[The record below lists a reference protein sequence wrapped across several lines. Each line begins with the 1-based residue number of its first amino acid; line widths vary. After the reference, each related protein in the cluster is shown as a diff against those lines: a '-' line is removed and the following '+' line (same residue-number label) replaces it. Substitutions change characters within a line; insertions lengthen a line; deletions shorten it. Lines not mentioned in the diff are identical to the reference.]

1 MAELRNRD
9 GKHKLCVHPPI
20 FAVPSQ
26 RNAHHFQSSSLSEQ
40 ADNGERFRSLSEPR
54 RQRGKADPPRSARSA
69 KVPPHHLQSAS
80 RQRPRQR
87 RARRLGGPHGPERK
101 RAVSRLPYRPLGA
114 VTGTRVI
121 ALQMLTFEVGLSAG
135 THGQDIH
142 AFIALSRAVV
152 SFRCVEHGPKSWF
165 FDGFKTFHDLG

>member
-1 MAELRNRD
+1 MRVARGRARFEARDPPASRLLIRSPHVGRHLRSEGSDVSMAELRNRD

-101 RAVSRLPYRPLGA
+101 RAVSRLPYRPLPYG
-114 VTGTRVI
+114 
-121 ALQMLTFEVGLSAG
+121 
-135 THGQDIH
+135 
-142 AFIALSRAVV
+142 VV
-152 SFRCVEHGPKSWF
+152 
-165 FDGFKTFHDLG
+165 L

>member
-1 MAELRNRD
+1 MRISRGRARFEARDPPASRLLKRSPHVGRHLRSEGSDVSVAELRNRD

-26 RNAHHFQSSSLSEQ
+26 RNAHHFQSSLLSEQ

-80 RQRPRQR
+80 RQRPGQR
-87 RARRLGGPHGPERK
+87 RARRLGGPHGSGEKTNDLSVPNP
-101 RAVSRLPYRPLGA
+101 PYVRCA
-114 VTGTRVI
+114 VTHCH
-121 ALQMLTFEVGLSAG
+121 S
-135 THGQDIH
+135 
-142 AFIALSRAVV
+142 
-152 SFRCVEHGPKSWF
+152 P
-165 FDGFKTFHDLG
+165 